1 MTTQNPAIQRLVTGH
16 GSPFLV
22 TLSLL
27 CFNWRL
33 LLMGVVTQIG
43 TISSWNTSD
52 IVFTQRELLPTVSEL
67 EYEQSH
73 VLPSKN
79 PLIL

>member
-1 MTTQNPAIQRLVTGH
+1 
-16 GSPFLV
+16 
-22 TLSLL
+22 
-27 CFNWRL
+27 
-33 LLMGVVTQIG
+33 MGVVTQIG